1 MAELITFIPWFLV
14 GSAILGLI
22 WALLKARSVLSIE
35 LGKSDSFNS
44 YRILSDGSDEKIQ
57 AMKSIGAKIEAGASS
72 FLK

>member
-1 MAELITFIPWFLV
+1 MVDILTLIPWCLI
-14 GSAILGLI
+14 GTTILGLI
-22 WALLKARSVLSIE
+22 WALLKARAVLSIE